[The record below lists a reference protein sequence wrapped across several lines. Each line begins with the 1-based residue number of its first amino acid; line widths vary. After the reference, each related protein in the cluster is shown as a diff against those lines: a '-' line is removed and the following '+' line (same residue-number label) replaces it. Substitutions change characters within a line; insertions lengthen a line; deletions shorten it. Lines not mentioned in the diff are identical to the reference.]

1 MEEINSLIIIHDI
14 FDKWYITR
22 KKSHNLVNVFSL
34 LDVNV
39 VILKDDMLRNVLLT
53 DCKFNLFTSGGQKIL
68 SVFLPLEKQDEMNK

>member
-1 MEEINSLIIIHDI
+1 MDEINSLIINHDI

-22 KKSHNLVNVFSL
+22 KKSHNLVDVFSL

-39 VILKDDMLRNVLLT
+39 VIKIDILRNVLLT